1 MVVVDVGINHDMSRV
16 PGLLPRK
23 IAWGTKDITEGPAMT
38 RAQAIQAIETGIE
51 IADKKAKEG
60 YKVFTIG
67 EMGIS
72 NTTSSACILGA
83 FNHWNAIEVT
93 GRGT

>member
-1 MVVVDVGINHDMSRV
+1 MCRAFF
-16 PGLLPRK
+16 PRK

-72 NTTSSACILGA
+72 IRRRLRA
-83 FNHWNAIEVT
+83 F
-93 GRGT
+93 RGL